1 MLIIAHKLSNLL
13 FSKLM
18 QVYQE
23 ANIENGAI
31 RYPHLSPIRQE
42 AAAEQDFYQYLKEV
56 FFRQQNSFY
65 AVWEDEG
72 MYTAALRIEPY
83 HDGYLLC
90 ALETDPRF
98 RRRGYATLLMK
109 QVVAYLSALGDSVI
123 YSHVSKRNRASLA
136 VHKKCGFS
144 VIEDYAV
151 YSDGSVHTNSFT
163 LKRTIKKSESH

>member
-65 AVWEDEG
+65 AVWEDKG

-98 RRRGYATLLMK
+98 RRRGYATLLVK
-109 QVVAYLSALGDSVI
+109 QVIAYLSDLDDGII
-123 YSHVSKRNRASLA
+123 YSHVSKRNTASLKT
-136 VHKKCGFS
+136 HNNCGFS
-144 VIEDYAV
+144 IVADYAV
-151 YSDGSVHTNSFT
+151 YTDGSVQSNSYT
-163 LKRTIKKSESH
+163 LKLVYKKSEST

>member
-83 HDGYLLC
+83 QDGYLLC

-98 RRRGYATLLMK
+98 RRRGYATLLIQ
-109 QVVAYLSALGDSVI
+109 QVIAYLSALDDGAI
-123 YSHVSKRNRASLA
+123 YSHVSKRNTASLKT
-136 VHKKCGFS
+136 HNNCGFS
-144 VIEDYAV
+144 IAADYAV
-151 YSDGSVHTNSFT
+151 YTDGSVQSNSYT
-163 LKRTIKKSESH
+163 LKLVYKKSEST

>member
-72 MYTAALRIEPY
+72 KYVAALRIEPY
-83 HDGYLLC
+83 QDGYLLC

-109 QVVAYLSALGDSVI
+109 QVIAYLSALDDGVI
-123 YSHVSKRNRASLA
+123 YSHVSKRNTASLKT
-136 VHKKCGFS
+136 HNNCGFS
-144 VIEDYAV
+144 IAADYAV
-151 YSDGSVHTNSFT
+151 YSDGSVQSNSYT
-163 LKRTIKKSESH
+163 LKLVYKKSEST